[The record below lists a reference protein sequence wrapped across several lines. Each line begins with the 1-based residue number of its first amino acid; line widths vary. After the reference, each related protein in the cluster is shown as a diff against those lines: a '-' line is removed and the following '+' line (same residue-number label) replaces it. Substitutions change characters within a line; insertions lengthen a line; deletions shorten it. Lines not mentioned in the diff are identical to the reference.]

1 MSCCSGRYCQFQF
14 PEGPS
19 LTDYPV
25 TQLSAN
31 YLFLPY
37 GTLLEEEEVIRI
49 WTESGKTET
58 VILGQKIPLTIL
70 PGGPVAKQGEPF
82 LPWQLIALDSGM
94 ELETIENWISHPLHN
109 PDAEAVVLK
118 FRHPIVIKT
127 SLKVWWLKCL
137 YKIRNL

>member
-1 MSCCSGRYCQFQF
+1 MSCCSGRYCQFEF
-14 PEGPS
+14 PEGPP

-25 TQLSAN
+25 SDLSAN

-37 GTLLEEEEVIRI
+37 GTLLAEEEIIRI

-58 VILGQKIPLTIL
+58 VILEQKIPLDIREE
-70 PGGPVAKQGEPF
+70 GPVAKVGEPF

-94 ELETIENWISHPLHN
+94 ELDTIENWLNHPLYN

-118 FRHPIVIKT
+118 FRHPIVARP
-127 SLKVWWLKCL
+127 SLKSRWLQLL

>member
-14 PEGPS
+14 PDGPP
-19 LTDYPV
+19 LTDEPV
-25 TQLSAN
+25 SHLSAN

-37 GTLLEEEEVIRI
+37 GTLLEEEEVVRV
-49 WTESGKTET
+49 WTEGGQTET
-58 VILGQKIPLTIL
+58 VILEQKIPLAIL
-70 PGGPVAKQGEPF
+70 KGGPVAKIGEPF

-94 ELETIENWISHPLHN
+94 ELETIENWISHPLYN

-118 FRHPIVIKT
+118 FRHPIEVKP
-127 SLKVWWLKCL
+127 SLKMTWLKWL

>member
-1 MSCCSGRYCQFQF
+1 MSCCSGRYCQFEF
-14 PEGPS
+14 PEGPP

-25 TQLSAN
+25 SQLSAN

-37 GTLLEEEEVIRI
+37 GTLLAEEEVIRI

-58 VILGQKIPLTIL
+58 VILEQKIPLTIL
-70 PGGPVAKQGEPF
+70 EEGPVAKDGEPF

-94 ELETIENWISHPLHN
+94 ELETIENWANHPLYN

-118 FRHPIVIKT
+118 FRHPIVTNPSWK
-127 SLKVWWLKCL
+127 SRWLQLL

>member
-14 PEGPS
+14 PDGPP
-19 LTDYPV
+19 LTDEPV
-25 TQLSAN
+25 SHLSAN

-37 GTLLEEEEVIRI
+37 GTLLEEEEVVRV
-49 WTESGKTET
+49 WTEGGQTET
-58 VILGQKIPLTIL
+58 VILEQKIPLAIL
-70 PGGPVAKQGEPF
+70 KGGPVAKIGEPF

-94 ELETIENWISHPLHN
+94 ELEAIENWISHPLYN

-118 FRHPIVIKT
+118 FRHPIEVKP
-127 SLKVWWLKCL
+127 SLKMTWLKWL